1 MPTLYNTKLGEAR
14 GISRVWLEGQKLA
27 KEGYEPGMKLD
38 LKPVGDRV
46 VLTPSETG
54 KFLVSKR
61 TKNGQVTP
69 LLEIREQSLAKIFD
83 GVEMLRVSIQRGKI
97 IITAH
102 HQQELVN
109 ERVDRLINKVANQE
123 PLSVCSIFHGG
134 GVLDAAM
141 HAGLEQAGIK
151 SKLAMAIELEGK
163 YLDSSRRNNPE
174 LWDENSIAIE
184 SPVQFVPLNKNP
196 PPVDIVIGGI
206 PCTGA
211 SKSGKSKNKL
221 EYAESHEAAG
231 AMFFSFLRI
240 VQVLNPALV
249 IIENVPEYADTAS
262 WVVIRSVLDSLGYEM
277 QERILEGPEFGSLE
291 NRKRLCGIALSKGLG
306 GFDLSN
312 VRTLHNKPATLADIL
327 ESVPLDS
334 SRWKDFSYLAD
345 KEVRDKAAG
354 KGFSRQLLTGNEA
367 TCGTIGKGYAKC
379 RSTEP
384 FLIHPQDEGLSRL
397 FTPVEH
403 CRVKGIPES
412 VIDGLSDTVA
422 HEILGQSVIYP
433 VFEAVAFELG
443 THLADLTSLFEHHQQ
458 ELHDAA

>member
-1 MPTLYNTKLGEAR
+1 MPTLYNTTLGVAR

-38 LKPVGDRV
+38 FKPVGDRV
-46 VLTPSETG
+46 MLTPSESGRFT
-54 KFLVSKR
+54 VSKR
-61 TKNGQVTP
+61 TKNGRVTP
-69 LLEIREQSLAKIFD
+69 LLEIREALLSEIFD

-102 HQQELVN
+102 HQERLVS
-109 ERVDRLINKVANQE
+109 ERVDRLISKMANQE
-123 PLSVCSIFHGG
+123 PLSVCSVFHGG
-134 GVLDAAM
+134 GVLDKAM
-141 HAGLEQAGIK
+141 HDGFEQAGVK

-174 LWDENSIAIE
+174 LWDESSIAIE
-184 SPVQFVPLNKNP
+184 SPVQRVALSGNP

-221 EYAESHEAAG
+221 QFAESHEAAG
-231 AMFFSFLRI
+231 AMFFSFLQL
-240 VQVLNPALV
+240 VQSLNPALV
-249 IIENVPEYADTAS
+249 IGENVPEYQSTAS
-262 WVVIRSVLDSLGYEM
+262 MEVIRSVLGSLGYDVHETV
-277 QERILEGPEFGSLE
+277 LEGPEFGSLE
-291 NRKRLCGIALSKGLG
+291 NRKRLCFVGVSKGLG
-306 GFDLSN
+306 GFDISK
-312 VRTLHNKPATLADIL
+312 VQSLHKKPESIADIL
-327 ESVPLDS
+327 EPVPLDS
-334 SRWKDFSYLAD
+334 DRWKDFTYLAD

-354 KGFSRQLLTGNEA
+354 KGFSRQLLKGDEA

-384 FLIHPQDEGLSRL
+384 FLIHPQDESLSRL
-397 FTPVEH
+397 FTPIEH

-433 VFEAVAFELG
+433 VFEAVAFGLG
-443 THLADLTSLFEHHQQ
+443 EHLAEASDLFEYML
-458 ELHDAA
+458 EDAA

>member
-38 LKPVGDRV
+38 LKSVGDKV
-46 VLTPSETG
+46 FLTPSESG
-54 KFLVSKR
+54 KFTVSKR

-69 LLEIREQSLAKIFD
+69 LLEVREHLLSEIFD

-102 HQQELVN
+102 HQEGLVR
-109 ERVDRLINKVANQE
+109 ERVSRLIQKVSRQE
-123 PLSVCSIFHGG
+123 PLSICSIFHGG
-134 GVLDAAM
+134 GVLDKAA
-141 HAGLEQAGIK
+141 HAGFEQAGIK
-151 SKLAMAIELEGK
+151 SKLAIAIELEGK
-163 YLDSSRRNNPE
+163 YLDASRRNNPE
-174 LWDENSIAIE
+174 LWDDDSIAIE
-184 SPVQFVPLNKNP
+184 SPVQFVPMNKNP

-211 SKSGKSKNKL
+211 SKAGKSKNKL

-231 AMFFSFLRI
+231 AMFFSFLQI
-240 VQVLNPALV
+240 VQTLNPAAVVL
-249 IIENVPEYADTAS
+249 ENVPDYRETAS
-262 WVVIRSVLDSLGYEM
+262 WVVIRSVLDSLGYEL

-291 NRKRLCGIALSKGLG
+291 NRKRLCGIALSKGLE
-306 GFDLSN
+306 GFDLSK

-327 ESVPLDS
+327 EPIPLDS

-345 KEVRDKAAG
+345 KEKRDKAAG
-354 KGFSRQLLTGNEA
+354 KGFSRQLLKGNET

-384 FLIHPQDEGLSRL
+384 FLVHPQDDSKSRI

-412 VIDGLSDTVA
+412 VIDGLSGTVA

-443 THLADLTSLFEHHQQ
+443 EHFADRAELFEHMQQ
-458 ELHDAA
+458 DAA